1 MASAQVGPHILTSM
15 RDGYLSGHG
24 ALPDLTDERI
34 DQVLALLEGPTVPE
48 RPGPAA
54 VPSPPPEGADT
65 E

>member
-1 MASAQVGPHILTSM
+1 M

-34 DQVLALLEGPTVPE
+34 DQVLALLEGPSVPE

-54 VPSPPPEGADT
+54 APSPPPEGADT

>member
-1 MASAQVGPHILTSM
+1 M

-34 DQVLALLEGPTVPE
+34 DQVLALLEGPAAGPG
-48 RPGPAA
+48 RPGPAVA
-54 VPSPPPEGADT
+54 ASPPPEGADT